1 MTKFHGLIQ
10 HSFALRLRD
19 AHQPF
24 DGRSTRESVAERFE
38 VRAEDGVAFCL
49 RELDGNVDSKSAT
62 WASRY
67 SPLVEAELTTV
78 RARPV
83 EFLEPERDAG
93 YRGCENWPTALSWA
107 KPQQPGEHGGRCGQ
121 RGLLRPRMIF
131 SEYEE
136 KWGAVSENDF
146 LIDDCTSGN
155 GPDRAQCVTLALLE
169 AIAFRRSQLFGLAT
183 ANRFVNVML
192 PSALL
197 KYAGE
202 GYCGENVSEANPRDL
217 ILQPL
222 LSLVRD
228 GRDRRKFR
236 QMYSLAFFVIPV
248 ERDTECAREM
258 SKCEIT
264 SLVNAGWSLA
274 DTVPENLVPRYD
286 VSNQF
291 REYVTRLASPEVET
305 LLDLAGSSE
314 ALSLRKVIEIVA
326 FGVALRMTQ
335 GSTGEAS
342 TVTKRRVGDDVVT
355 ALGTARLSAA
365 VLVDPELKPKAI
377 RTPIKKRDPPG
388 SLDDLMTT
396 LASEVRSPEWTART
410 RRKYQLDRPL
420 VDEADYAIGLLPSN
434 RCLFVTN
441 VCKTNCKSPEPL
453 LSQVAA
459 VTYMT
464 IGAATAIGTMRA
476 IDREL
481 ERLEHE
487 DPAKIAE
494 IDAEIATDLHEIYD
508 LDIARETYRQLY
520 RRLRNR
526 LGITSDYKT
535 LQDKMQTLY
544 RATSTIHDD
553 REQKQLAWLTAAI
566 VALSVL
572 ILIVGVVAAS
582 K

>member
-10 HSFALRLRD
+10 HSFALRLGD
-19 AHQPF
+19 AHEPF

-38 VRAEDGVAFCL
+38 VRAKDGAAFCV
-49 RELDGNVDSKSAT
+49 RALDGDVDSKSAR
-62 WASRY
+62 WASRH

-83 EFLEPERDAG
+83 EFLEHEGNAG

-107 KPQQPGEHGGRCGQ
+107 KPQQAGGHGGRCGQ

-131 SEYEE
+131 AEYEE
-136 KWGAVSENDF
+136 EWGSVSENDF
-146 LIDDCTSGN
+146 LIDGCTSGN
-155 GPDRAQCVTLALLE
+155 GPDQTQCVALALLE

-202 GYCGENVSEANPRDL
+202 GYCGENASEANPRDL

-228 GRDRRKFR
+228 GRDRREFR

-248 ERDTECAREM
+248 ERGTGCDRKM
-258 SKCEIT
+258 SACEIT

-274 DTVPENLVPRYD
+274 DTVTEEVVPRYE
-286 VSNQF
+286 VSGTL
-291 REYVTRLASPEVET
+291 REYITCLTSPEAQT
-305 LLDLAGSSE
+305 LLDLTCPGE
-314 ALSLRKVIEIVA
+314 TLSLRQVTEIVA
-326 FGVALRMTQ
+326 CGVALRMTQ
-335 GSTGEAS
+335 GSTGQAL

-355 ALGTARLSAA
+355 SLGTARVSAA
-365 VLVDPELKPKAI
+365 VLVDPELKRKDI
-377 RTPIKKRDPPG
+377 KVPIVDRDPPG
-388 SLDDLMTT
+388 SLNDLMRT
-396 LASEVRSPEWTART
+396 LASETRAPNWTART
-410 RRKYQLDRPL
+410 RRKHQLDRPF
-420 VDEADYAIGLLPSN
+420 VDDADYAIGLLPSN
-434 RCLFVTN
+434 RCLLVTN
-441 VCKTNCKSPEPL
+441 VRESRRMSTEPL

-464 IGAATAIGTMRA
+464 VGAATAIGTMRS

-481 ERLEHE
+481 ERMERE
-487 DPAKIAE
+487 DPVKIAE

-572 ILIVGVVAAS
+572 ILIVGVVTAF